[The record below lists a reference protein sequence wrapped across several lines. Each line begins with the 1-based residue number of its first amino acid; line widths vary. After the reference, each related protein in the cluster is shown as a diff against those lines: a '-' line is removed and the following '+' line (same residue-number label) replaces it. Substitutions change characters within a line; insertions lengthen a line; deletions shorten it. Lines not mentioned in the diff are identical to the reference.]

1 LPQLGFLE
9 PDLSGVSAVILAGG
23 SGERL
28 GEYKPLFKLLGRPMV
43 LYVYEA
49 AGRVADEVILAVK
62 THDQAEALA
71 RVVDN
76 ARIVF
81 DVVDLGAVGGIYAGL
96 VNAHYDLVLVL
107 PSDTPLLSSETL
119 TRLLKHV
126 GKHEAAVPRWPNGYI
141 EPLVAAVR
149 RGSALSAVQRLVE
162 LGIASSR
169 ELYKLLDTVYVD
181 VYTLT
186 PNPEA
191 EFFNVN
197 TYEDA
202 VRAEELLRRYTST

>member
-1 LPQLGFLE
+1 
-9 PDLSGVSAVILAGG
+9 LSGVSAVILAGG

-28 GEYKPLFKLLGRPMV
+28 GEYKPLFKLLERPMV

-49 AGRVADEVILAVK
+49 ARRVADEVILAVK
-62 THDQAEALA
+62 TGDQAEAL
-71 RVVDN
+71 RG
-76 ARIVF
+76 IVNGAYIAF

-96 VNAHYDLVLVL
+96 ANAHHDLVLIL

-119 TRLLKHV
+119 SRLLKHV
-126 GKHEAAVPRWPNGYI
+126 NRHEAAVPRWPNGYI

-149 RGSALSAVQRLVE
+149 RGSALRAVQRLVE
-162 LGIASSR
+162 LKIVSPR
-169 ELYKLLDTVYVD
+169 ELYKLLNTAYVD

-191 EFFNVN
+191 EFLNVN

-202 VRAEELLRRYTST
+202 ARAEELLRRYAST